1 VILMYEIVRY
11 EGGVY
16 KNNIF
21 KEWIEDIGGFIIQE
35 HVMQLD
41 VYMTLAIP
49 QNELENIK
57 EEAKKYK
64 GKIIETPLAGTE
76 IAVVAPSL
84 SRHHLPH
91 TACDI
96 SEYLRRFGA
105 KPNMIGLA
113 RGVGRDIAQLREKE
127 KRLIEE
133 HDLAVYVMGN
143 FEDCIKNKTHLFD
156 VDIPVVVTG
165 GPEKIDIP
173 YPYVGNL
180 GRRSHRL
187 RHGEEIR
194 ALRRMVEVI
203 TELINEKRR
212 ELSYDPPIVPPVVVK
227 DEIEKQVDEV
237 YSILSP
243 MPIVTQLD
251 GLRVKLDYDKY
262 ADKIREVKVKNYM
275 LKDIADIKRS
285 EMKNYILIKIKPKSE
300 VEFEMHKDKF

>member
-1 VILMYEIVRY
+1 MYEIVRY

-16 KNNIF
+16 KNNIL

-41 VYMTLAIP
+41 VYMTVALP
-49 QNELENIK
+49 QSEIETFK

-64 GKIIETPLAGTE
+64 GKVVETPLAGIE

-96 SEYLRRFGA
+96 SEYVRRFGA

-113 RGVGRDIAQLREKE
+113 HGAGKSISRISEKE
-127 KRLIEE
+127 KKLIEE
-133 HDLAVYVMGN
+133 HDIAIYVMGN
-143 FEDCIKNKTHLFD
+143 FADCIKDKTHLFD

-165 GPEKIDIP
+165 GPEELDIS
-173 YPYVGNL
+173 YPYIGNL
-180 GRRSHRL
+180 GRRAHRL

-194 ALRRMVEVI
+194 ALRKMIDVV
-203 TELINEKRR
+203 TDLINERR
-212 ELSYDPPIVPPVVVK
+212 KELSYDPPIVPPVVVK
-227 DEIEKQVDEV
+227 DEIEKRVEEV
-237 YSILSP
+237 FNILSP

-251 GLRVKLDYDKY
+251 GLRIKMDYDKY
-262 ADKIREVKVKNYM
+262 KDKIANVKVGNYI
-275 LKDIADIKRS
+275 LKDIAYITRS
-285 EMKNYILIKIKPKSE
+285 MMKNYILVKIKPKSE
-300 VEFEMHKDKF
+300 VEFELGK

>member
-1 VILMYEIVRY
+1 MYEIVRY

-16 KNNIF
+16 KNNIL
-21 KEWIEDIGGFIIQE
+21 KEWIEDIGGFVIQE

-41 VYMTLAIP
+41 VYMTVALP
-49 QNELENIK
+49 QSEIEAFK

-64 GKIIETPLAGTE
+64 GKVVETPLAGIE

-96 SEYLRRFGA
+96 SEYVRRFGA

-113 RGVGRDIAQLREKE
+113 HGAGKNISRISEREK
-127 KRLIEE
+127 KLIEE
-133 HDLAVYVMGN
+133 HDVAIYVMGN
-143 FEDCIKNKTHLFD
+143 FENCIKDKTHLFD

-165 GPEKIDIP
+165 GPEELDIP

-180 GRRSHRL
+180 GRRAHRL
-187 RHGEEIR
+187 RHGEETR
-194 ALRRMVEVI
+194 ALRKMVDVV
-203 TELINEKRR
+203 TDLINERRR

-227 DEIEKQVDEV
+227 DEIEKRVEEV
-237 YSILSP
+237 FNILSP

-251 GLRVKLDYDKY
+251 GLRIKMDYDKY
-262 ADKIREVKVKNYM
+262 KDKIANVKVGNYV
-275 LKDIADIKRS
+275 LKDIAYITRS
-285 EMKNYILIKIKPKSE
+285 MMKNYILVKIKPKSE
-300 VEFEMHKDKF
+300 VEFELNK

>member
-1 VILMYEIVRY
+1 MYEIVRY

-21 KEWIEDIGGFIIQE
+21 KEWIEDIGGFVIQE
-35 HVMQLD
+35 HIMQLD

-49 QNELENIK
+49 QSELENIK

-113 RGVGRDIAQLREKE
+113 RGVGKDISQLREKE

-143 FEDCIKNKTHLFD
+143 FEACIKDKTHLFD

-194 ALRRMVEVI
+194 ALRKMVEVI
-203 TELINEKRR
+203 TELINERRR

-227 DEIEKQVDEV
+227 DEIEKQVEEV
-237 YSILSP
+237 FSILSP

-262 ADKIREVKVKNYM
+262 ADKIREVKVKNYK
-275 LKDIADIKRS
+275 LEDIADIKRS
-285 EMKNYILIKIKPKSE
+285 VMKNYILIKIKPKSE
-300 VEFEMHKDKF
+300 VEFEMHKNIA

>member
-1 VILMYEIVRY
+1 MYEIVRY

-21 KEWIEDIGGFIIQE
+21 KEWIEDIGGFVIQE

-49 QNELENIK
+49 QSELERIK

-96 SEYLRRFGA
+96 AEYLRRFGA
-105 KPNMIGLA
+105 KSNMIGLA
-113 RGVGRDIAQLREKE
+113 RGVGKDIAQLREKE

-143 FEDCIKNKTHLFD
+143 FSSCIKDKIHLFD

-165 GPEKIDIP
+165 GPKELDIP
-173 YPYVGNL
+173 YPYVGDL

-194 ALRRMVEVI
+194 ALRRMVDKI
-203 TELINEKRR
+203 TELINKKRK
-212 ELSYDPPIVPPVVVK
+212 ELSYDPPVVPPVVVK
-227 DEIEKQVDEV
+227 DELEKQVEEV
-237 YSILSP
+237 LEILSP

-262 ADKIREVKVKNYM
+262 HKKIEGVKVKNYI
-275 LKDIADIKRS
+275 LKEIATIRRS

-300 VEFEMHKDKF
+300 VEFERERK

>member
-1 VILMYEIVRY
+1 MYEIVRY

-21 KEWIEDIGGFIIQE
+21 KEWIEDIGGFVIQE

-41 VYMTLAIP
+41 VYMTLAVP
-49 QNELENIK
+49 QSEIERLK

-96 SEYLRRFGA
+96 AEYLRRFGA
-105 KPNMIGLA
+105 KSNMIGLA
-113 RGVGRDIAQLREKE
+113 RGVGKDIAQLREKE

-143 FEDCIKNKTHLFD
+143 FSSCIKDKIHLFD
-156 VDIPVVVTG
+156 VEIPVVVTG
-165 GPEKIDIP
+165 GPKELDIP
-173 YPYVGNL
+173 YPYVGDL
-180 GRRSHRL
+180 GRKSHRL

-194 ALRRMVEVI
+194 ALRKMVDKI
-203 TELINEKRR
+203 TELINKKRL

-227 DEIEKQVDEV
+227 DELEKQVDEIFD
-237 YSILSP
+237 ILSP
-243 MPIVTQLD
+243 MPITTQLD
-251 GLRVKLDYDKY
+251 GLRVKLDYDKFHK
-262 ADKIREVKVKNYM
+262 KIENVKVKNYI
-275 LKDIADIKRS
+275 LKDIANIKRS

-300 VEFEMHKDKF
+300 VEFEREKNENV

>member
-1 VILMYEIVRY
+1 MYEIVRY

-16 KNNIF
+16 KNNVF
-21 KEWIEDIGGFIIQE
+21 KEWIEDIGGFILQE

-49 QNELENIK
+49 YNELERLK

-91 TACDI
+91 IACDVA
-96 SEYLRRFGA
+96 EYLRRFGA
-105 KPNMIGLA
+105 KSNMIGLA
-113 RGVGRDIAQLREKE
+113 RGVGKDIAQIREIE
-127 KRLIEE
+127 KDLIEE

-143 FEDCIKNKTHLFD
+143 FEACIKDKVHLFD
-156 VDIPVVVTG
+156 VEIPVVVTG

-187 RHGEEIR
+187 RRGEEIR
-194 ALRRMVEVI
+194 ALRKMVEVI
-203 TELINEKRR
+203 TELINNRR
-212 ELSYDPPIVPPVVVK
+212 KELSYDPPVVPPVVVK

-237 YSILSP
+237 ARVLSP
-243 MPIVTQLD
+243 LPIVTQLD

-262 ADKIREVKVKNYM
+262 VNKIKEVKIGEYR
-275 LKDIADIKRS
+275 LDEIANIKRS
-285 EMKNYILIKIKPKSE
+285 VMKNYILIKLKPKSE
-300 VEFEMHKDKF
+300 VEFEREMHGA

>member
-1 VILMYEIVRY
+1 MYEIVRY

-21 KEWIEDIGGFIIQE
+21 KEWIEDIGGFVLQE

-49 QNELENIK
+49 QNEIENLK
-57 EEAKKYK
+57 KEAKKYK
-64 GKIIETPLAGTE
+64 GKVIETPLAGTE

-96 SEYLRRFGA
+96 AEYLRRFGA
-105 KPNMIGLA
+105 KSNMIGLA
-113 RGVGRDIAQLREKE
+113 RGVGRDISQLREKE

-156 VDIPVVVTG
+156 VEVPVVVTG
-165 GPEKIDIP
+165 GPESLDIP
-173 YPYVGNL
+173 YTYVGNL

-187 RHGEEIR
+187 RHGDERR
-194 ALRRMVEVI
+194 ALKNMVDKI
-203 TELINEKRR
+203 TELINKKRR
-212 ELSYDPPIVPPVVVK
+212 ELSYDPPVVPPVVVK
-227 DEIEKQVDEV
+227 DEIEKQVEDV
-237 YSILSP
+237 FNILSP

-251 GLRVKLDYDKY
+251 GLRVKLDYDRYK
-262 ADKIREVKVKNYM
+262 DKIENVKIKNYL
-275 LKDIADIKRS
+275 LKDIADIRRS

-300 VEFEMHKDKF
+300 VEYEREHKNV

>member
-1 VILMYEIVRY
+1 MYEIVRY

-16 KNNIF
+16 KNNIL

-41 VYMTLAIP
+41 VYMTVALP
-49 QNELENIK
+49 QSELENFK
-57 EEAKKYK
+57 VESKKYK
-64 GKIIETPLAGTE
+64 GKVVETPLAGTE

-96 SEYLRRFGA
+96 SEYVRRYGA

-113 RGVGRDIAQLREKE
+113 HGAGKETSSIKENE

-133 HDLAVYVMGN
+133 HDIAVYVMGN
-143 FEDCIKNKTHLFD
+143 FESCLKDKTFLFD

-165 GPEKIDIP
+165 GPEKLDIP

-187 RHGEEIR
+187 RHSEER
-194 ALRRMVEVI
+194 QALKKMIEKI
-203 TELINEKRR
+203 TELINKKRN
-212 ELSYDPPIVPPVVVK
+212 ELSYDPPFVPPVVLK
-227 DEIEKQVDEV
+227 DIIEKEV
-237 YSILSP
+237 SAISSILSP

-251 GLRVKLDYDKY
+251 GLRIKLDYDEH
-262 ADKIREVKVKNYM
+262 ADEIKNVKVGKHI
-275 LKDIADIKRS
+275 LKDICEVKRS
-285 EMKNYILIKIKPKSE
+285 EMKNYILVKIKPTSE
-300 VEFEMHKDKF
+300 VNY

>member
-1 VILMYEIVRY
+1 MYEIVRY

-21 KEWIEDIGGFIIQE
+21 KEWIEDIGGFVIQE

-41 VYMTLAIP
+41 VYMTLAVP
-49 QNELENIK
+49 QSEIERLK

-96 SEYLRRFGA
+96 AEYLRRFGA
-105 KPNMIGLA
+105 KSNMIGLA
-113 RGVGRDIAQLREKE
+113 RGVGKDIAQLREKE

-143 FEDCIKNKTHLFD
+143 FSSCIKDKIHLFD
-156 VDIPVVVTG
+156 VEIPVVVTG
-165 GPEKIDIP
+165 GPKELDIP
-173 YPYVGNL
+173 YPYVGDL

-194 ALRRMVEVI
+194 ALRKMVDKI
-203 TELINEKRR
+203 TELINKKRL

-227 DEIEKQVDEV
+227 DELEKQVDEIFD
-237 YSILSP
+237 ILSP
-243 MPIVTQLD
+243 MPITTQLD
-251 GLRVKLDYDKY
+251 GLRVKLDYDKFHK
-262 ADKIREVKVKNYM
+262 KIENVKVKNYI
-275 LKDIADIKRS
+275 LKDIANIKRS

-300 VEFEMHKDKF
+300 VEFEREKNENV

>member
-1 VILMYEIVRY
+1 MYEIVRY

-21 KEWIEDIGGFIIQE
+21 KEWIEDIGGFVIQE

-49 QNELENIK
+49 QSELERIK

-96 SEYLRRFGA
+96 AEYLRRFGA
-105 KPNMIGLA
+105 KSNMIGLA
-113 RGVGRDIAQLREKE
+113 RGVGKDIAQLREKE

-143 FEDCIKNKTHLFD
+143 FSSCIKDKIHLFD

-165 GPEKIDIP
+165 GPKELDIP
-173 YPYVGNL
+173 YPYVGDL

-194 ALRRMVEVI
+194 ALRRMVDKI
-203 TELINEKRR
+203 TELINKKRK
-212 ELSYDPPIVPPVVVK
+212 ELSYDPPVVPPVVVK
-227 DEIEKQVDEV
+227 DELEKQVEEV
-237 YSILSP
+237 LEILSP

-262 ADKIREVKVKNYM
+262 HKKIEEVKVKNYI
-275 LKDIADIKRS
+275 LKEIATIRRS

-300 VEFEMHKDKF
+300 VEFERERK

>member
-1 VILMYEIVRY
+1 MYEIVRY

-16 KNNIF
+16 RNNIL
-21 KEWIEDIGGFIIQE
+21 KEWIEDVGGFVIQE

-41 VYMTLAIP
+41 VYMTVAIP
-49 QNELENIK
+49 RSELENFK
-57 EEAKKYK
+57 REAKKYK
-64 GKIIETPLAGTE
+64 GKVVETPLAGIE

-96 SEYLRRFGA
+96 AEYLRRYGA
-105 KPNMIGLA
+105 KSNMIGLA
-113 RGVGRDIAQLREKE
+113 HGAGKDISSIKERE

-143 FEDCIKNKTHLFD
+143 FESCIKDKVHLFE

-180 GRRSHRL
+180 GRRAHRL
-187 RHGEEIR
+187 RHSEERQALKKMVEEI
-194 ALRRMVEVI
+194 
-203 TELINEKRR
+203 TKLIIKRKE
-212 ELSYDPPIVPPVVVK
+212 ELSYDPPVVPPVVLK
-227 DEIEKQVDEV
+227 DILEKNVEEI

-251 GLRVKLDYDKY
+251 GLRVKLDYDTY
-262 ADKIREVKVKNYM
+262 HDKIETVKVGKYL
-275 LKDIADIKRS
+275 LKDIAEVKRS
-285 EMKNYILIKIKPKSE
+285 HMKNYILIKIKPTSE
-300 VEFEMHKDKF
+300 VIG

>member
-1 VILMYEIVRY
+1 MYEIVRY

-21 KEWIEDIGGFIIQE
+21 KEWIEDIGGFILQE

-49 QNELENIK
+49 QTEIENLK
-57 EEAKKYK
+57 KEAKKYK

-96 SEYLRRFGA
+96 AEYLRRFGA
-105 KPNMIGLA
+105 KSNMIGLA
-113 RGVGRDIAQLREKE
+113 RGVGKDIAMLREKE

-143 FEDCIKNKTHLFD
+143 FDACIKDKVHLFD
-156 VDIPVVVTG
+156 VEVPVVVTG
-165 GPEKIDIP
+165 GPEKVDIP

-187 RHGEEIR
+187 RHGDEIR
-194 ALRRMVEVI
+194 ALREMINVI
-203 TELINEKRR
+203 TQLINKKRK
-212 ELSYDPPIVPPVVVK
+212 ELSYDPPVIPPVIVK
-227 DEIEKQVDEV
+227 DEIEKQVEDI
-237 YSILSP
+237 YNILSP

-251 GLRVKLDYDKY
+251 GLRIKLDYDKY
-262 ADKIREVKVKNYM
+262 KDKIENVKIRNYT
-275 LKDIADIKRS
+275 LKDIAFIKRS
-285 EMKNYILIKIKPKSE
+285 EMKNYILVKIKPKSE
-300 VEFEMHKDKF
+300 VEYEMGYR